1 MLGFIWF
8 CVCVVGFFMHS
19 EALDKQ
25 GRARAD
31 KLGRVQEDSGWWMFG
46 VFLLWVFIWQ
56 MPYGLLV
63 TSGMP
68 DGGAYPY

>member
-8 CVCVVGFFMHS
+8 CVCVAGFFMHS
-19 EALDKQ
+19 EAIDKRD
-25 GRARAD
+25 RARAD
-31 KLGRVQEDSGWWMFG
+31 KLGRLQEDGGWWLFG

-56 MPYGLLV
+56 VPYGLFV

-68 DGGAYPY
+68 DGNAYPY